1 MSKVF
6 SIIGLETNTGIQD
19 VGLMGGIPEAEDIQK
34 SQLYKE
40 LVEDCGGAEYIM
52 VSVKSYRYGEGE
64 PEDVMAGDL
73 DWLKAHPDF
82 LLSEAVTHLQTKS
95 LAILYPDQ
103 GMQMNM

>member
-40 LVEDCGGAEYIM
+40 LIEDCGGSEYIM

-64 PEDVMAGDL
+64 PEEAMAEDL
-73 DWLKAHPDF
+73 DWLKAHPGF
-82 LLSEAVTHLQTKS
+82 LLSEEVTHLQTKS

>member
-6 SIIGLETNTGIQD
+6 PIIGLETNTGIQD
-19 VGLMGGIPEAEDIQK
+19 VGLMGGISEAEDIQK

-40 LVEDCGGAEYIM
+40 LVEDCGGSGYIM
-52 VSVKSYRYGEGE
+52 VAVKSYRYGEGE
-64 PEDVMAGDL
+64 PEDAMTEDH
-73 DWLKAHPDF
+73 DWLKARHDF

-95 LAILYPDQ
+95 FAILYPDQ